1 MEQYSRVYASVDLDA
16 ALWNMEEMH
25 RLLKNET
32 KMFAVIK
39 TDGYGHGAI
48 EIAHKIQG
56 LDYLY
61 GFCVATVEEA
71 LILRRHEVT
80 KPILILGYTFP
91 EQYEDMILHDI
102 RPAVITY
109 EMAKLLSDTAVR
121 LNRKCYVHIKTD
133 TGMSRIGY
141 QVGEEAASEIA
152 QIAALPNIVMEG
164 IFTHFAR
171 ADEKKKDSA
180 HTQYEDFQ
188 KMIRLCEEKG
198 VTFLYHHCS
207 NSAGIIDLPEVNMDI
222 VRAGITLYGLWPS
235 DEVQK
240 ERIDLH
246 PLMSLKSHVVYVKE
260 LPKGR
265 EISYGGTFVTDKCMK
280 IATIPVGYGDGYPRG
295 LSNKGYVLIH
305 GKKANILGRV
315 CMDQFMVDVTDIP
328 EVTIGTEVTLLG
340 KDGAATL
347 TMEELGETSTRF
359 NYEFACDIGKR
370 VPRVY
375 LENGQITST
384 KDYFWE

>member
-16 ALWNMEEMH
+16 ALWNMEAMH
-25 RLLKNET
+25 KLLKNGT

-48 EIAHKIQG
+48 QIAHKIQG

-71 LILRRHEVT
+71 LILRRHDVT

-91 EQYEDMILHDI
+91 EQYEDMIQYDI

-121 LNRKCYVHIKTD
+121 MNKKCYIHIKTD

-141 QVGEEAASEIA
+141 QVCEESASEIA

-171 ADEKKKDSA
+171 ADETKKDAA
-180 HTQYEDFQ
+180 HAQFERFQ
-188 KMIRLCEEKG
+188 EMIQLCRKKG
-198 VTFLYHHCS
+198 VNFIYQHCS

-240 ERIDLH
+240 EKIDLH

-265 EISYGGTFVTDKCMK
+265 EISYGGTFVTDKQMK
-280 IATIPVGYGDGYPRG
+280 IATIPVGYGDGYPRA

-305 GKKANILGRV
+305 GQKARILGRV

-328 EVTIGTEVTLLG
+328 DVVIGTEVTLLG
-340 KDGAATL
+340 KDGALTI
-347 TMEELGETSTRF
+347 TMEELGDISGRF
-359 NYEFACDIGKR
+359 NYEFACDMGKR
-370 VPRVY
+370 IPRVY